1 MPVVK
6 KIGRFILD
14 TKLWKPTHASIL
26 YKHYRNK
33 GLSYQTKNEK
43 HITAA
48 LDWLKRAQDIT
59 GDGGGAGRYLLNRG
73 WTLPYPETS
82 GYIVPTFLEAA
93 KRFDDPDF
101 IKRAERII
109 NFLYSV
115 QMDSGAFPGGEYR
128 KELPSHPIVFN
139 TGQIIIGLVA
149 WYQMTKDE
157 ACLNSLRK
165 AAEWLIEVQ
174 EDDGSWKKFTYG
186 NIKTAYHTRVAWP
199 LAMYGKLVGDDKSLA
214 AADRYFEWILNQ
226 TNPDTGW
233 VSRMDFDTK
242 FHTEERSITHTLA
255 YTYRGLLEYA
265 LLMDRQDII
274 KLVTKMAE
282 NITKKYE
289 SHNYISGVLN
299 SQWNNTEDFSCLT
312 GNCQLSIIWLKL
324 YEQNKDER
332 LYRATEKLMDFV
344 KRFQNLDSSN
354 DGIRG
359 GISGSA
365 PIWGSYIR
373 FGYPNWAAKFF
384 IDALMLLDRTK
395 NQFTSYNSEAAN
407 P

>member
-1 MPVVK
+1 MPVIK

-14 TKLWKPTHASIL
+14 TKLWKPANASIL
-26 YKHYRNK
+26 YKNYRNK
-33 GLSYQTKNEK
+33 IQSYQTKNERHVK
-43 HITAA
+43 AA

-59 GDGGGAGRYLLNRG
+59 GEGGIAGRYLLNRG
-73 WTLPYPETS
+73 WTSPYPETS
-82 GYIVPTFLEAA
+82 GYIVPTFLAAA
-93 KRFDDPDF
+93 KRFDDPDY

-139 TGQIIIGLVA
+139 TGQIIIGLIS
-149 WYQMTKDE
+149 WYKLTGD
-157 ACLNSLRK
+157 K
-165 AAEWLIEVQ
+165 AALSSMNKACKWLIEVQ
-174 EDDGSWKKFTYG
+174 EDDGSWKRFTYG
-186 NIKTAYHTRVAWP
+186 EIKTAYHTRVAWP
-199 LAMYGKLVGDDKSLA
+199 LAMYGKLVGDDKSLT
-214 AADRYFEWILNQ
+214 AADKYFEWILNQ
-226 TNPDTGW
+226 TNPENGW
-233 VSRMDFDTK
+233 VPRMDFDTK
-242 FHTEERSITHTLA
+242 FHNEEKSITHTLA

-265 LLMDRQDII
+265 LMMDRQDILE
-274 KLVTKMAE
+274 LVTKMAE

-289 SHNYISGVLN
+289 SNNYLSGVLN

-324 YEQNKDER
+324 YNLNKDKR
-332 LYRATEKLMDFV
+332 LYRAAEKLMGFV
-344 KRFQNLDSSN
+344 KRFQSLDSSN
-354 DGIRG
+354 EGIRG
-359 GISGSA
+359 GISGST

-384 IDALMLLDRTK
+384 IDALMLLEQTK
-395 NQFTSYNSEAAN
+395 NEYTTNGSEVPN